1 MLQKHYI
8 IVACMFTST
17 NGANIKNVSYINM
30 DRHKILVNFCFELYE
45 ETKYVSAS
53 SSSIMIVRHVF
64 FVLFA
69 KARALLNS
77 IAILDDSGQYPSVS
91 VLLRS
96 LLELYIQ
103 MKWISEKDIIHLS
116 KRYADLSNV
125 IRMRA
130 YLKTKK
136 NLQKFIDSNEED
148 GFRERFDENNARS
161 NLYGYKNIIDVSNWR
176 PKKNGD
182 KRYTISDMAKEVC
195 LDYEYQ
201 VIYNRLCET
210 THIGPGSDQDFKI
223 VNGHGLIPR
232 KPIHA
237 AEMISAIKYF
247 LDIYSIT
254 NKAMGQSFKEV
265 TFQKLRF
272 EKILFDITSAV
283 VDEN

>member
-1 MLQKHYI
+1 
-8 IVACMFTST
+8 
-17 NGANIKNVSYINM
+17 M
-30 DRHKILVNFCFELYE
+30 DRHKILVNFSFELYE
-45 ETKYVSAS
+45 DTKYVSAS
-53 SSSIMIVRHVF
+53 QSSLVIVRHVF

-69 KARALLNS
+69 KARALLKS

-103 MKWISEKDIIHLS
+103 MKWIIEKDVSHLS

-136 NLQKFIDSNEED
+136 NLQEFIDLNVEE
-148 GFRERFDENNARS
+148 GFRERYDENNTRS
-161 NLYGYKNIIDVSNWR
+161 HLYGYKDIMDVSNWR
-176 PKKNGD
+176 PKKNGSSGN
-182 KRYTISDMAKEVC
+182 RYTISDMAKEVC

-201 VIYNRLCET
+201 VIYSRLCET
-210 THIGPGSDQDFKI
+210 THIGPGSDQDFEV
-223 VNGHGLIPR
+223 VNGYGLIPR
-232 KPIHA
+232 KPMHA

-254 NKAMGQSFKEV
+254 NKAMGQSFKDV
-265 TFQKLRF
+265 TFLKLRF
-272 EKILFDITSAV
+272 EKILRDIDSAV
-283 VDEN
+283 MDE